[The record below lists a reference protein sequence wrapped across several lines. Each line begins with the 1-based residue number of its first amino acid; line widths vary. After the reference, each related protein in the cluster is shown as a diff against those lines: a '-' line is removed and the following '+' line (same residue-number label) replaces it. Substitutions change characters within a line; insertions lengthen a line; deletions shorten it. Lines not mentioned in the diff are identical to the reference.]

1 MKKALITGVNGQD
14 GSYLAELLLGK
25 GYEVHGIVRRTSS
38 FSRKHIDPLH
48 GANTEAPGELELHY
62 GDMGDEKNLRKLVE
76 KVRPDEVYNLASQS
90 HVGISFE
97 MPEYSTNVNALGTL
111 RLLEAIHDYAPE
123 ARFFQASSSE
133 LFGEAV
139 ESPQTEQTPFRPNSP
154 YAVAK
159 LYAYWMA
166 VNYRQTYDLHAC
178 NGILFNHE
186 SPRRG
191 ENFVTRK
198 ITQTVARISQGLETC
213 LSIGNMDAKRDWGYA
228 PDYVRA
234 MWLMLQQE
242 QADDWVVA
250 TGELHS
256 VRELIEKAFAHIG
269 VQLEWAGEKA
279 NECGIDI
286 ATGKTVVAVNPKYY
300 RPIDIDSVLGDASK
314 ARKELG
320 WEPEVKFD
328 QLVEIM
334 MEADLA
340 AARNN
345 KSG

>member
-1 MKKALITGVNGQD
+1 MKKALISGVNGQD
-14 GSYLAELLLGK
+14 GSYLTELLLGK

-38 FSRKHIDPLH
+38 FSRKHIDRFH
-48 GANTEAPGELELHY
+48 GANADSPGKLELHY

-111 RLLEAIHDYAPE
+111 RLLEAIHDYAPQ

-133 LFGEAV
+133 LFGEAA

-166 VNYRQTYDLHAC
+166 VNYRNTYGIHAC

-198 ITQTVARISQGLETC
+198 ITQTVSRISQGLETC
-213 LSIGNMDAKRDWGYA
+213 LLIGNMDAKRDWGYA

-242 QADDWVVA
+242 QAGDWVVA

-256 VRELIEKAFAHIG
+256 VRELIEKAFAHVGI
-269 VQLEWAGEKA
+269 QLEWNGEGVA
-279 NECGIDI
+279 EQGIDKT
-286 ATGKTVVAVNPKYY
+286 TGKTVVQVNPKYY

-314 ARKELG
+314 AWKELG
-320 WEPEVKFD
+320 WKPEVKFGK
-328 QLVEIM
+328 LVEIM

>member
-1 MKKALITGVNGQD
+1 MKKALISGVNGQD
-14 GSYLAELLLGK
+14 GSYLTELLLDK

-38 FSRKHIDPLH
+38 FSRKHIDPLYE
-48 GANTEAPGELELHY
+48 AKTESSGRLELHY

-111 RLLEAIHDYAPE
+111 RLLEAIHDYAPA
-123 ARFFQASSSE
+123 ARFFQASTSE
-133 LFGEAV
+133 LFGSAA

-166 VNYRQTYDLHAC
+166 VNYRQTYDIHAC

-198 ITQTVARISQGLETC
+198 ITQTVSRISQGLETC

-256 VRELIEKAFAHIG
+256 VRELIEKAFSHVG
-269 VQLEWAGEKA
+269 VQLEWDGEGVD
-279 NECGIDI
+279 ERGIDA
-286 ATGKTVVAVNPKYY
+286 ATGKTVVKVNPKYY

-314 ARKELG
+314 ARKDLG

-334 MEADLA
+334 MEADMD
-340 AARNN
+340 AAR
-345 KSG
+345 SAR

>member
-1 MKKALITGVNGQD
+1 VNGQD

-25 GYEVHGIVRRTSS
+25 GYEVHGIVRRTSA
-38 FSRKHIDPLH
+38 FSRKHIDPLQ
-48 GANTEAPGELELHY
+48 NVTEEFPGKLVLHY
-62 GDMGDEKNLRKLVE
+62 GDMGDEKNLRKLTE

-97 MPEYSTNVNALGTL
+97 MPEYSTNVNALGAL
-111 RLLEAIHDYAPE
+111 RLLEAIHDYAPQ

-133 LFGEAV
+133 LFGAAT

-159 LYAYWMA
+159 LYAYWMT
-166 VNYRQTYDLHAC
+166 VNYRQTFGLHAS

-198 ITQTVARISQGLETC
+198 ITQTVARISQGVETC
-213 LSIGNMDAKRDWGYA
+213 LFIGNMDAKRDWGYA

-242 QADDWVVA
+242 HPDDWVIA

-256 VRELIEKAFAHIG
+256 VREFIEKAFAYLGI
-269 VQLEWAGEKA
+269 QLEWEGEKTE
-279 NECGIDI
+279 ECGIDK
-286 ATGKTVVAVNPKYY
+286 ATGKTLVQVNPKYY

-314 ARKELG
+314 AHKTLD
-320 WEPEVKFD
+320 WQPEVKFD
-328 QLVEIM
+328 RLVELM

-340 AARNN
+340 AIP
-345 KSG
+345 KK